1 MTDDPYAIDVPDNLS
16 LDAGELR
23 KVVKRL
29 VLTALN
35 ARDRDS
41 AFRAFRD
48 LWPTGHIAKTLSN
61 AALTNLVDTIEA
73 RHLFLDG
80 LLFSDQG
87 IGLMNIDA
95 RIADWVHQSRMLSRH
110 SKTIRSRSD
119 MTPIK
124 CGSYMLRYKCLMS
137 MQNDWEDP
145 KLSSRFAAGTG

>member
-1 MTDDPYAIDVPDNLS
+1 MP
-16 LDAGELR
+16 LDAGER
-23 KVVKRL
+23 RRVVKRL

-41 AFRAFRD
+41 AFRSFRD
-48 LWPTGHIAKTLSN
+48 LWPTGHIAKTLTN
-61 AALTNLVDTIEA
+61 AMLNNLVYKLEA
-73 RHLFLDG
+73 RHPFLDA

-95 RIADWVHQSRMLSRH
+95 QIADLVHRSRMLSRH

-124 CGSYMLRYKCLMS
+124 CGSHTLRYKCLMS